1 MSCRK
6 RIKWH
11 FRDAKVVCPQESPFL
26 PVCAFHGLY
35 GCNDDD
41 DDDDDDDDND
51 NNNNNNYNNN
61 NKLLF
66 ILLHTLD
73 VPMGKWTAI

>member
-1 MSCRK
+1 MSCGK

-11 FRDAKVVCPQESPFL
+11 FRDAKVVCPQGSPFL

-35 GCNDDD
+35 GCNN
-41 DDDDDDDDND
+41 DDDDDND
-51 NNNNNNYNNN
+51 NNNYYYYNN

-73 VPMGKWTAI
+73 VPMEKWTAI